1 MTEFKIMGKASFTGI
16 KSFLLAFSCSI
27 SFTVILFYFDYWL
40 QKRIGVN
47 SYAYLLFGIL
57 SPIACYFLIKK
68 NPRSIW
74 YVPITINAPILIPV
88 FFGDFD
94 KMSVYGLVLTI
105 ITSIL
110 GFLKGQRKVTTDK
123 V

>member
-1 MTEFKIMGKASFTGI
+1 MTKFKIMGKTYYSGL
-16 KSFLLAFSCSI
+16 KSFLLAFFCSI
-27 SFTVILFYFDYWL
+27 IFTVILFYFDYWL

-57 SPIACYFLIKK
+57 SAIACYFLIKK
-68 NPRSIW
+68 NPKSIW

-105 ITSIL
+105 ITSII
-110 GFLKGQRKVTTDK
+110 GFFKGLRKVTTDK